1 MYFQS
6 DDQRYH
12 VLAKLS
18 IIALYVLLAFDLVM
32 VVLGYFLAQSNTIE
46 SSGSRLI
53 RDIVFGVAV
62 ADLIGIYLVR
72 RYMLK
77 KALEAPDGGAD
88 QNIVYSKLLNISMV
102 IVLMC
107 SAISTYGLVLVI
119 LGEKFETL
127 LLFVAVSFIG
137 YQFFRLRPRDFPDDH
152 ENTENQNV

>member
-18 IIALYVLLAFDLVM
+18 LIALYVLLAFDLVV

-53 RDIVFGVAV
+53 RDIIFGVAV

-72 RYMLK
+72 RIMLK
-77 KALEAPDGGAD
+77 KALEMPDGAD
-88 QNIVYSKLLNISMV
+88 QNVVYSKLLNISMV

-152 ENTENQNV
+152 ESTDNQKV